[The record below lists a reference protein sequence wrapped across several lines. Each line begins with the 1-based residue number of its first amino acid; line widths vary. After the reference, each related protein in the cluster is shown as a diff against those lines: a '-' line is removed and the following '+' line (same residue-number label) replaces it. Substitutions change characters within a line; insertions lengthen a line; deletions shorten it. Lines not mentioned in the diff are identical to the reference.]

1 MSKQAPYGAWKSPI
15 TSDMLVSKAI
25 RLGAGI
31 FDGQDIY
38 WMEGRPQEQGRY
50 VIVKRTSDG
59 ETTDVNPPPFN
70 ARTRV
75 HEYGGGSFLVDDG
88 VVYFTNFA
96 DQRLY
101 RVTPGETPTPITPE
115 SEAKLRYADGVVD
128 HRRQR
133 IICVREDHRGGGEAI
148 NTIAAI
154 PFDGSSADADEQQV
168 LVAGN
173 DFYATPRISPDGERL
188 LWLTWHHPNMP
199 WDGTELWVGAI
210 QDDGSIADA
219 RHIAGGERESIFQ
232 PSWAPDGAITFV
244 SDRSGWWNLYRW
256 QDDHAEGLVE
266 MEAEF
271 GLPQWIFGM
280 TTYDYLSAR
289 EIICTYTQQ
298 GIWRL
303 ARLDLKSRELTP
315 IDLPYT
321 TIGSPHASKEGEE
334 GKVLL
339 RVGAADRPSALILF
353 DPATGATTTLR
364 KAHELEVDPDY
375 LSTPEPIEFP
385 TTGGKT
391 AHALFYP
398 PQNPDYEAQE
408 DEKPPLLVISHGG
421 PTAATNSALDMSIQ
435 YWTSRGIA
443 VLDVN
448 YGGSTGYG
456 RAYRERLNERWGI
469 VDVDDCANGAHY
481 LVEQGRVDGDRL
493 AIRGGSAG
501 GYTTLSAL
509 AFRDV
514 FHAGASYYGVSDLEA
529 LTTDTHKFESRYLDN
544 LVGPY
549 PEARDRYIERSPIH
563 HIAGLSCPIIF
574 FQGLEDAVV
583 PPPQA
588 EQMVDALR
596 EKGIPVAYLPFEG
609 EQHGFRQAEHIKR
622 AIDAELYFY
631 GQIFGFETADDIEP
645 VTIENLDATER

>member
-1 MSKQAPYGAWKSPI
+1 MSKQAPYGAWASPI

-38 WMEGRPQEQGRY
+38 WMEGRPQEQGRS
-50 VIVKRTSDG
+50 VIVKRTPDG
-59 ETTDVNPPPFN
+59 ETTDVNPSPFN

-75 HEYGGGSFLVDDG
+75 HEYGGRSFLVDNG
-88 VVYFTNFA
+88 IVYFSDFA

-101 RVTPGETPTPITPE
+101 RVTPGKAPTPITPE
-115 SEAKLRYADGVVD
+115 SEAKLRYADGIVD
-128 HRRQR
+128 HHRQR
-133 IICVREDHRGGGEAI
+133 IICVREDHRGGGEAV

-173 DFYATPRISPDGERL
+173 DFYATPRISPDGQQL

-210 QDDGSIADA
+210 QTDGALADA
-219 RHIAGGERESIFQ
+219 RHIAGGDRESIFQ

-256 QDDHAEGLVE
+256 QEDHAECLAE
-266 MEAEF
+266 MAAEF
-271 GLPQWIFGM
+271 GLPQGVFGM
-280 TTYDYLSAR
+280 ATYDY
-289 EIICTYTQQ
+289 
-298 GIWRL
+298 
-303 ARLDLKSRELTP
+303 RLDLKRRKLTP

-321 TIGSPHASKEGEE
+321 NIGSPHASEG

-339 RVGAADRPSALILF
+339 RVGAADRPTTLILF

-385 TTGGKT
+385 TTDGKT
-391 AHALFYP
+391 AYALFYP
-398 PQNPDYEAQE
+398 PQNPDYEASE
-408 DEKPPLLVISHGG
+408 DAKPPLLVISHGG

-456 RAYRERLNERWGI
+456 RAYRERLNEQWGI
-469 VDVDDCANGAHY
+469 VDVDDCVNGAHY

-509 AFRDV
+509 AFCDV

-529 LTTDTHKFESRYLDN
+529 LATDTHKFESRYLDN
-544 LVGPY
+544 LIGPY
-549 PEARDRYIERSPIH
+549 PETRARYVARSPIH
-563 HIAGLSCPIIF
+563 HIEGLSCPIIF

-609 EQHGFRQAEHIKR
+609 EQHGFRRAEHIKR

-631 GQIFGFETADDIEP
+631 GQIFGFEPADEIEP
-645 VTIENLDATER
+645 VTIENLDTAES